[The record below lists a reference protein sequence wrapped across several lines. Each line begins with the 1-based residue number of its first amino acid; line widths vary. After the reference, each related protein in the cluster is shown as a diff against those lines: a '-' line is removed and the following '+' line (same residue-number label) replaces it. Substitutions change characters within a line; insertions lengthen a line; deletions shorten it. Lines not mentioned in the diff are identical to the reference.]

1 MSATENRIIDI
12 DVAAE
17 MQGSFLEYAYS
28 VIYSRALP
36 DARDGLKPVQ
46 RRILHTMAAMGLR
59 SDKGHVKSARVVGE
73 VMGKLHPHGDSAIY
87 DALVRMAQSWSLR
100 LPFVDG
106 HGNFGSMDEGPAA
119 YRYTEARLATPA
131 HAMVDSLDEDVVDF
145 TPNYDGREMEPSVL
159 PSAIPNLLV
168 NGASGIAVGMATNM
182 PPHNL
187 REVIAAAQHLLK
199 YPKATLAELMDF
211 VPGPDLPTGG
221 IVIGLDG
228 IRDAYETGRGSFRIR
243 SAVSIEQVSAR
254 KQGLVVRELPY
265 QVGPERIIERIKDLV
280 TAKKIQG
287 ISDITDL
294 TDFESGLELVIEIK
308 NGFNPSAV
316 LEQLY
321 KLTPLE
327 DSFHINNVALV
338 NGQPITLG
346 LKQLLQVFLDH
357 RLVVVHRRSQFRRN
371 RASDRL
377 HLVDGLLVAILDI
390 DEVIAVI
397 RASDDTASARE
408 RLRKAFEL
416 SEIQTNYILEMPLR
430 RLTKFSR
437 LELEKEQS
445 ELLEII
451 GDLDDII
458 NNDKRL
464 RKVVSDELNEVAKLF
479 GDDRRTVLL
488 SDMGIVSSGSAIPL
502 EVEDVACH
510 VLLSATGLIAR
521 TTDNS
526 PRVFGPKRAAHD
538 TIKSIVATSARAD
551 VGLITSAGRVL
562 RLQVIGLPALPASG
576 SLTLSGGGAL
586 KEFVSLA
593 KDERALALMAL
604 DDENQTLIVAT
615 ANGIVKRV
623 AYDVPNSASDWSVIR
638 LEDNDYLV
646 GATQVLGASGQVILI
661 SDDAQLLRFPASD
674 IRATGRGAGGI
685 AGLRL
690 GNGARVI
697 SGVVVEPADDVVVAT
712 VAGDSGALPGTSGH
726 SIKLTPLAQFPPKG
740 RGTGGVRCHKFLS
753 GENILVNAAV
763 GVNPL
768 HACGSNGAAVEV
780 PTTYGKR
787 DGSGQTLTKPVSAI
801 AGLPSF

>member
-1 MSATENRIIDI
+1 MSKTENRIIDI

-131 HAMVDSLDEDVVDF
+131 HAMVDSLDENVVDF

-187 REVIAAAQHLLK
+187 REITAAAQHLLK
-199 YPKATLAELMDF
+199 YPKATLDELMNF

-221 IVIGLDG
+221 IIIGLEG

-243 SAVSIEQVSAR
+243 SAVTIEQVSPR
-254 KQGLVVRELPY
+254 RQGLVVRELPY

-308 NGFNPSAV
+308 NGFNPVAV

-338 NGQPITLG
+338 NGQPLTLG
-346 LKQLLQVFLDH
+346 IKQLLQVFLDH
-357 RLVVVHRRSQFRRN
+357 RLEVVHRRSQFRRTK
-371 RASDRL
+371 ASDRL
-377 HLVDGLLVAILDI
+377 HLVDGLIVAILDI

-397 RASDDTASARE
+397 RASDDTAGARE
-408 RLRKAFEL
+408 RLMKAFDL

-437 LELEKEQS
+437 LELEKEQND
-445 ELLEII
+445 LLRII

-464 RKVVSDELNEVAKLF
+464 RKVVSDELNDVAKLF

-488 SDMGIVSSGSAIPL
+488 SDLGIATSSSAVPL
-502 EVEDVACH
+502 EVEDVPCH

-521 TTDNS
+521 TTDDS
-526 PRVFGPKRAAHD
+526 TRTFGPKRSSHD
-538 TIKSIVATSARAD
+538 TIRSAITTSTRAD
-551 VGLITSAGRVL
+551 VGLITSAGRVV
-562 RLQVIGLPALPASG
+562 RLQVIGLPALAPSG
-576 SLTLSGGGAL
+576 SLTVSGGAAL
-586 KEFVSLA
+586 KEFVTMA
-593 KDERALALMAL
+593 KDERPIGLMAL
-604 DDENQTLIVAT
+604 DDETKTVVLAT
-615 ANGIVKRV
+615 ANGVVKRV
-623 AYDVPNSASDWSVIR
+623 GYDVPNSANEWSIIR
-638 LEDNDYLV
+638 LDDSDAVV
-646 GATQVLGASGQVILI
+646 GSTQVTGDSGQVVLI
-661 SDDAQLLRFPASD
+661 SDDAQLLRFDASD
-674 IRATGRGAGGI
+674 VRATGRGAGGI

-690 GNGARVI
+690 GEGAKVI

-712 VAGDSGALPGTSGH
+712 VAGDSGAIPGTSGH
-726 SIKLTPLAQFPPKG
+726 SIKLTLLGEFPPKG
-740 RGTGGVRCHKFLS
+740 RGTGGVRCHKFLT
-753 GENILVNAAV
+753 GENVLVTAAI

-768 HACGSNGAAVEV
+768 HGCGSNGAAVEM

-787 DGSGQTLTKPVSAI
+787 DGSGQSLTKPVVAI
-801 AGLPSF
+801 AGSPKI